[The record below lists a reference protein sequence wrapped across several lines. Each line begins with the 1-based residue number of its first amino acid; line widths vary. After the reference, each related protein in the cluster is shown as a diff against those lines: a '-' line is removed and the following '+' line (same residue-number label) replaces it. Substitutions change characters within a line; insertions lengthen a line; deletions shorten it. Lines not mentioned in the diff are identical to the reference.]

1 MPPCPT
7 IYYLEGSTMAE
18 NIVEN
23 RAEEV
28 PFSYVI
34 TDLLSSNLQQKQ
46 KKMKTF
52 QNMFGVVAMN
62 LPDIEAAITLIFAG
76 GKVRIEP
83 GIVGKPDLII
93 NSSSEKIIS
102 LNAINIKFGLPYY
115 FDEAGMS
122 VLKQLL
128 SGELKIQ
135 GMFTHPILLT
145 RLTKVMS
152 VM

>member
-1 MPPCPT
+1 MADT
-7 IYYLEGSTMAE
+7 I
-18 NIVEN
+18 VDN

-34 TDLLSSNLQQKQ
+34 ADLLTSNLEQRQD
-46 KKMKTF
+46 KMKTF
-52 QNMFGVVAMN
+52 RSMWGVVALN

-76 GKVRIEP
+76 GRVRIEP
-83 GIVGKPDLII
+83 GVVGKPDLII

-102 LNAINIKFGLPYY
+102 LNAISIKFGLPFY
-115 FDEAGMS
+115 FDEAGMN
-122 VLKQLL
+122 VLKQLA
-128 SGELKIQ
+128 SGELRIN

-145 RLTKVMS
+145 KLTKIMS

>member
-1 MPPCPT
+1 
-7 IYYLEGSTMAE
+7 MAE

-46 KKMKTF
+46 TKMKTF

-115 FDEAGMS
+115 FDEAGMN
-122 VLKQLL
+122 VIKQLL

-135 GMFTHPILLT
+135 GMFTHLILLT

>member
-1 MPPCPT
+1 
-7 IYYLEGSTMAE
+7 MADT
-18 NIVEN
+18 IVEN

-34 TDLLSSNLQQKQ
+34 TDLLSSNLQQKPD
-46 KKMKTF
+46 KMKTF
-52 QNMFGVVAMN
+52 QNMWGVVGLN
-62 LPDIEAAITLIFAG
+62 LPDIEAAITMIFAG
-76 GKVRIEP
+76 GRMRIEP
-83 GIVGKPDLII
+83 GIVGKPDLVI

-102 LNAINIKFGLPYY
+102 LNAITIKFGLPYY
-115 FDEAGMS
+115 FDEAGIN
-122 VLKQLL
+122 VLKQLA

-145 RLTKVMS
+145 KLTKIMS

>member
-1 MPPCPT
+1 MADT
-7 IYYLEGSTMAE
+7 I
-18 NIVEN
+18 VDN

-34 TDLLSSNLQQKQ
+34 ADLLTSNLEQRLD
-46 KKMKTF
+46 KMKTF
-52 QNMFGVVAMN
+52 RSMWGVVALN

-76 GKVRIEP
+76 GRVRIDP
-83 GIVGKPDLII
+83 GVVGKPDLII

-102 LNAINIKFGLPYY
+102 LNAISIKFGLPYY
-115 FDEAGMS
+115 FDEAGMN
-122 VLKQLL
+122 VLKQLA
-128 SGELKIQ
+128 SGELRIN

-145 RLTKVMS
+145 KLTKIMS

>member
-1 MPPCPT
+1 MSDD
-7 IYYLEGSTMAE
+7 IL
-18 NIVEN
+18 EN

-34 TDLLSSNLQQKQ
+34 ADLLSGNLQQKPE
-46 KKMKTF
+46 KMRTF
-52 QNMFGVVAMN
+52 NNMYGVVALN
-62 LPDIEAAITLIFAG
+62 LADIEASVTLIFAG
-76 GKVRIEP
+76 GRLRIEK

-93 NSSSEKIIS
+93 NSSSENIIS

-115 FDEAGMS
+115 FDEAGMN

-128 SGELKIQ
+128 NGDLKIQ
-135 GMFTHPILLT
+135 GMFRHPILLT

>member
-1 MPPCPT
+1 MAD
-7 IYYLEGSTMAE
+7 TM
-18 NIVEN
+18 VEN
-23 RAEEV
+23 HAEEV

-34 TDLLSSNLQQKQ
+34 ADLLAGNIQQKPN
-46 KKMKTF
+46 KMKTF
-52 QNMFGVVAMN
+52 TNMYGVVALN
-62 LPDIEAAITLIFAG
+62 LPDIEAAVTLVFAG

-83 GIVGKPDLII
+83 GILGKPDIII

-115 FDEAGMS
+115 FDEAGMN
-122 VLKQLL
+122 VIKQLL
-128 SGELKIQ
+128 SGELKIK

-145 RLTKVMS
+145 RLTKLMS